1 MQALW
6 MVVAA
11 FMFASMGV
19 CIKYASAYFHTGE
32 VIFYRG
38 LVSMA
43 LLWLL
48 ARKQQIPLRTQYPM
62 MHVWRSFVGTCSMG
76 MWFYTVSKLPLA
88 TGMTLNYMSSLWVG
102 LFVVGSVL
110 LQWRPRPEQPLPDL
124 QIPMVL
130 TLLAGFAGVVLLLRP
145 SLDHEQMFAGLLGLL
160 SGMLSALAYM
170 QVVALSRLGEP
181 EERVVFYFSVGS
193 VVAGAI
199 LMGFLGIS
207 PFPGWPA
214 LWLIPVGLFATG
226 GQLCMTKAYAS
237 ATTRRA
243 TLTVA
248 TLQYSGIVFASI
260 YSIAI
265 FGDHIP
271 LIGWVGM
278 ALIVGSGIAATT
290 LRR

>member
-1 MQALW
+1 

-11 FMFASMGV
+11 FMFSTMGV

-32 VIFYRG
+32 IIFYRG
-38 LVSMA
+38 LVSVV

-48 ARKQQIPLRTQYPM
+48 ARKRQITFGTRYPM
-62 MHVWRSFVGTCSMG
+62 MHAWRSFVGTCAMG

-88 TGMTLNYMSSLWVG
+88 TGMTLNYMSSLWIG

-124 QIPMVL
+124 QIPLVL
-130 TLLAGFAGVVLLLRP
+130 TLLIGFAGVVLLLRP
-145 SLDHEQMFAGLLGLL
+145 SINHEQLFAGLLGLL

-181 EERVVFYFSVGS
+181 EERVVFYFAVGS

-199 LMGFLGIS
+199 AMGFLGVS

-214 LWLIPVGLFATG
+214 LWLIPVGLFATA

-248 TLQYSGIVFASI
+248 TLQYSGIVFASF
-260 YSIAI
+260 YSLAI
-265 FGDHIP
+265 FNDQIP
-271 LIGWVGM
+271 LIGWLGM